1 MAVLDLCLRIKKPEK
16 TPGPLPNVR
25 IVYDKR
31 PIKNATLKSLAIPIT
46 LILFKIMASLLKFSC
61 IARLEKIL
69 WDLLL
74 EFLFGSEII

>member
-31 PIKNATLKSLAIPIT
+31 PVKNATLKSLAIPIT
-46 LILFKIMASLLKFSC
+46 LQNNGLPFKI
-61 IARLEKIL
+61 
-69 WDLLL
+69 
-74 EFLFGSEII
+74 